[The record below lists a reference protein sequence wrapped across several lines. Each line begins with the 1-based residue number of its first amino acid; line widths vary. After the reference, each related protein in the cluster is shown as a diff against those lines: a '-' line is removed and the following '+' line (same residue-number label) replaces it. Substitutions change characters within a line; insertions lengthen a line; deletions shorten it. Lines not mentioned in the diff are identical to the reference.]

1 VIYHPDPARVRDVL
15 KGFGIEAEV
24 KPARSVEL
32 VAMLATPKGNLEL
45 H

>member
-1 VIYHPDPARVRDVL
+1 VRDAL
-15 KGFGIEAEV
+15 KRLGIEAEV